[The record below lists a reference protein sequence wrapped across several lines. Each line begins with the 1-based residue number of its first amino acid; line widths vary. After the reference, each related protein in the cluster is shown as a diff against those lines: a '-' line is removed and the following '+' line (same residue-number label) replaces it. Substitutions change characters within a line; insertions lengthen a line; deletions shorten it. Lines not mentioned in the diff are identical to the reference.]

1 MSERLPEARVESRG
15 CNPYLYT
22 SCSNDTAI
30 GPQLKQLCLST
41 CAHTPLRPATILY
54 HKSSLEM

>member
-1 MSERLPEARVESRG
+1 MSKGLPEARVERRG

-22 SCSNDTAI
+22 SCSNNTSI
-30 GPQLKQLCLST
+30 GPQLKQLRLST
-41 CAHTPLRPATILY
+41 CAHTPLRSATILY